1 MSVLSGLH
9 GLRSYGAVVSAE
21 FKDIPTVVHL
31 GNRGCR
37 DLTSRALAKCHHCR
51 THPLTRGSLSP
62 HKRSDGTETFAQHA
76 ASHGDAQHVD
86 RTADRGQDSRLVTS
100 RFL

>member
-1 MSVLSGLH
+1 MSVLSGLG

-21 FKDIPTVVHL
+21 FKDFLTLVHQ
-31 GNRGCR
+31 GNRGFR
-37 DLTSRALAKCHHCR
+37 DLTSRVLAKCHHCR
-51 THPLTRGSLSP
+51 THPLTRGSPSP

-76 ASHGDAQHVD
+76 ESRGDAQHMD
-86 RTADRGQDSRLVTS
+86 RAADRGRDSRLVTS